1 MRIQDNVKAAK
12 LLHSSKANLLHNL
25 KTGDILQGTVKQLF
39 PNHRAAIQI
48 QGSQLIAQLEA
59 SLSVGGKYFFQV
71 TSNEGK
77 MPELKVMTGE
87 QHNGQQMIRHLL
99 QQLGIKENK
108 LTFQL
113 ASALV
118 REQVPMQRSDLMQ
131 AMQYIQDNKIS
142 QKQAQPI
149 LMELMKMRIP
159 ITPASF
165 QAVRAFQ
172 NGNLSESLALLE
184 RSLPPGQ
191 QPMLRASLEHVL
203 KGFPTEQSAVRAI
216 LSADAQAPKP
226 VLFPLLQSLGLVS
239 KGLDRQAWTNILQ
252 QWNAPVTQTPPNQA
266 AASAPFTAGLEEIKE
281 KIQSILANQ
290 QQLTTEAKPIQ
301 QQGNNTAAPMKQNI
315 EAQLPQSFSNKGLG
329 DEGNTRQIIEALS
342 DSKKLPMLER
352 FSNILGTSNERAV
365 RIILTAD
372 AQAEKPVLFPL
383 LQNLGM
389 ISKALDKQSWTN
401 ALKQWNPPV
410 SQNQGT
416 VTAPFTSSFEGVKE
430 KIQSILGNQKQL
442 MTEARALQGALMQG
456 DSAAVQPKSNLA
468 AEFPQYFANQS
479 SVTLESSTVRS
490 LLEALTEPK
499 NYQALQRFINIW
511 TASNENTIHDPKEQF
526 LQQMQWVLRD
536 AGLNAEN
543 SLKTD
548 EANTMQFKHLLLEML
563 QSSSGG
569 ISRENAQQVVHFLNG
584 MQLNNMNDSSYFI
597 QANIQIP
604 GQKLGVSK
612 DIDLHFEGKKTA
624 DGRIDPEHC
633 RIIFDLNLHGMKETI
648 VDLHVQKK
656 SLSITIYNDQAT
668 TPVLVEK
675 LRPNLQ
681 EALENMD
688 YHVAS
693 VTCKLYTETEKQ
705 QRQAIKTAEERPGS
719 GKVDFRV

>member
-12 LLHSSKANLLHNL
+12 LMHPSKANLLHNL
-25 KTGDILQGTVKQLF
+25 KTGDILQGTVKRLF
-39 PNHRAAIQI
+39 PNQRAAIQI

-71 TSNEGK
+71 TSHEGK

-108 LTFQL
+108 LSFQL

-118 REQVPMQRSDLMQ
+118 GEQVPMQRSDLMQ

-159 ITPASF
+159 VTPASF
-165 QAVRAFQ
+165 QAVQAFQ
-172 NGNLSESLALLE
+172 NGNFSESLASLE
-184 RSLPPGQ
+184 RSLLPGQ
-191 QPMLRASLEHVL
+191 QPMLRASLEHIL
-203 KGFPTEQSAVRAI
+203 KGFPSEQSAVRAI
-216 LSADAQAPKP
+216 LSADAQAAKS
-226 VLFPLLQSLGLVS
+226 VLFPLLQSLGFVS

-252 QWNAPVTQTPPNQA
+252 QWNSPVTQTPPNQA

-281 KIQSILANQ
+281 KIQSILATQ
-290 QQLTTEAKPIQ
+290 QQLTAEAKPVL
-301 QQGNNTAAPMKQNI
+301 QQGNNTAALMKQSI
-315 EAQLPQSFSNKGLG
+315 EAQFPQSFSDKGLG
-329 DEGNTRQIIEALS
+329 NVRQIIEALS
-342 DSKKLPMLER
+342 DSKNFPMLER
-352 FSNILGTSNERAV
+352 FSNILGTSNERAM
-365 RIILTAD
+365 RIVLTAD

-389 ISKALDKQSWTN
+389 VSKALDKQSWIN

-410 SQNQGT
+410 SQNQGP

-430 KIQSILGNQKQL
+430 QIQSILGNQKQL
-442 MTEARALQGALMQG
+442 MTEAKALQGALMQG
-456 DSAAVQPKSNLA
+456 NNAAVQPKSTLA

-479 SVTLESSTVRS
+479 PVTQESGTVRS
-490 LLEALTEPK
+490 LLEALAEPK
-499 NYQALQRFINIW
+499 TYQALQRFINIW
-511 TASNENTIHDPKEQF
+511 IASNENTIHDPKEQF

-548 EANTMQFKHLLLEML
+548 DANTMQFKHLLLEML

-569 ISRENAQQVVHFLNG
+569 ISRDNAQQVVHFLNG
-584 MQLNNMNDSSYFI
+584 IQLNNMNDSSYFI

-681 EALENMD
+681 EALESMD

-693 VTCKLYTETEKQ
+693 VTCKPYTEAEKQ